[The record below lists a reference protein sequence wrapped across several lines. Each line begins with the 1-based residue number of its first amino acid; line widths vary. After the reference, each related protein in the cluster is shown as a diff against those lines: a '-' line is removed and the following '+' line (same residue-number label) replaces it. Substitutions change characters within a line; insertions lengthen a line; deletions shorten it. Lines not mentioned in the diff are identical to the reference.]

1 MIHSWLI
8 WCARHKRDS
17 SPVKTHRIDPS
28 EFHGRRKKKRKRYK
42 SIPTIPR
49 QKPFN
54 TSSPAH
60 ATKCQPVFFP
70 CSVCSLRKFLGRETL
85 LGLSRMAR
93 QWCYLSNS
101 AEAYMK
107 FINIPLLGPSLRKG
121 PNPSKQLIIWD
132 CTILYSSYTKHVI
145 FFQRIYLAVGSLG
158 NCCEHHVFCQSFQVD
173 IISENS
179 ANFWVNYDNSPTQRT
194 CLEDFLTKPD
204 LKGGRLSLL

>member
-42 SIPTIPR
+42 SIPTIPP

-107 FINIPLLGPSLRKG
+107 FINIPLLGPSLR
-121 PNPSKQLIIWD
+121 
-132 CTILYSSYTKHVI
+132 
-145 FFQRIYLAVGSLG
+145 
-158 NCCEHHVFCQSFQVD
+158 
-173 IISENS
+173 
-179 ANFWVNYDNSPTQRT
+179 QRT
-194 CLEDFLTKPD
+194 EPFKTAYYMRLYYTVFFLYQTCNILPTYLFGSWLFGK
-204 LKGGRLSLL
+204 LLWTSCFLSKFPSGYYFGKFCKFLGKLW